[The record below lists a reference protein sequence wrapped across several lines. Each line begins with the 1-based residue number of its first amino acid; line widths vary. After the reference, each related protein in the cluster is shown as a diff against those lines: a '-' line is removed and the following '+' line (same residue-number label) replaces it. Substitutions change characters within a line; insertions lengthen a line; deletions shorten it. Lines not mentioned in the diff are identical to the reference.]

1 MMYGLLNV
9 LVQYIEKQPG
19 KFVGDTSCEKL
30 PVQVC
35 GAGCTFQ
42 EGPQE
47 CHDKVIID
55 ETIAS
60 ETLFFTVVWS

>member
-1 MMYGLLNV
+1 MYGLLNV

>member
-1 MMYGLLNV
+1 MIYGLLNY

-19 KFVGDTSCEKL
+19 KFVGDTNCEKL

-47 CHDKVIID
+47 CHDKVI
-55 ETIAS
+55 
-60 ETLFFTVVWS
+60 F